1 MVRKVN
7 TKLLSDV
14 KSSRNFLQCPTFFP
28 LVDFIDVL
36 HNGEVQL
43 YRQNLDNNQAEFAI
57 QSCQRSIKARQKIK
71 DVS

>member
-14 KSSRNFLQCPTFFP
+14 RNSGTFLQYPTFFP

-36 HNGEVQL
+36 HNGVVSRGLWGEV
-43 YRQNLDNNQAEFAI
+43 RVNG
-57 QSCQRSIKARQKIK
+57 
-71 DVS
+71 